1 MQTLQ
6 GGNDAAKVRKKHPS
20 DEFDTQEGGEFFD
33 SVPPMQRESI
43 MKRIG
48 LVILTVAVL
57 AFGGKATAQQEIPFD
72 LALHA
77 PGSVDTDSIDAGK
90 LFVIVVKNR
99 IPTSHYTL
107 SVIREL
113 APIPELSPF
122 GTTLA
127 PGTNPCNPIVQTLQT
142 EINAAT
148 SEDAVA
154 AAFAKADLADTNDAC
169 TTQFAAVARRTTAR
183 FGPYQLEAGES
194 LTFKISRTVPDEK
207 TWTLKL
213 VTPGPGE
220 WRMMY
225 GFNFVP
231 NNDQTYF
238 LRENADHEGEFDI
251 IRERSQNDMQLVP
264 TIFASW
270 LSRRK
275 QIRGWGWGLSG
286 GMGFESSDPIV
297 FGAVTFLYHENISIN
312 IGPVMAKQR
321 RLNPRLDPAVRVQEP
336 LSDEDVHTSGYR
348 PNWFI
353 GIGYRFSSN
362 PFAREADTETG
373 EDEEGEDEAD
383 Q

>member
-1 MQTLQ
+1 M
-6 GGNDAAKVRKKHPS
+6 
-20 DEFDTQEGGEFFD
+20 
-33 SVPPMQRESI
+33 

-48 LVILTVAVL
+48 LVILTLAALMLGGVAQ
-57 AFGGKATAQQEIPFD
+57 AQQEVPFD

-77 PGSVDTDSIDAGK
+77 PGSVSTDSIEAGK

-99 IPTSHYTL
+99 IPTSQYTFT
-107 SVIREL
+107 VIREL
-113 APIPELSPF
+113 APIPPFDPF

-127 PGTNPCNPIVQTLQT
+127 PGNDPCNPIVQTLQT

-148 SEDAVA
+148 TEMAVA
-154 AAFAKADLADTNDAC
+154 AAFAKADAADPTDAC
-169 TTQFAAVARRTTAR
+169 AAQFAKVARRTTAR

-194 LTFKISRTVPDEK
+194 LTFTISRTVPDAK

-231 NNDQTYF
+231 NNDRTYF
-238 LRENADHEGEFDI
+238 LRESTAQPGEFDI

-264 TIFASW
+264 TIFMSW
-270 LSRRK
+270 LGRQK

-286 GMGFESSDPIV
+286 GLGFESSDPIV

-312 IGPVMAKQR
+312 FGPVMAKQR
-321 RLNPRLDPAVRVQEP
+321 RLNSRLDPAVRVKEL
-336 LSDEDVHTSGYR
+336 LSDEDLHTSGYR

-353 GIGYRFSSN
+353 GVGYRFTSN
-362 PFAREADTETG
+362 PFKKATDTGTG
-373 EDEEGEDEAD
+373 EGQEGQDEAN